1 MNTLKARLNSTNKEV
16 QRIRE
21 EIHTA
26 IMNLPDNP
34 KINRI
39 NKSCFTVSSKD
50 VFGSPKSRLDVFY
63 HDFPKQYEKIAELID
78 SCHSENII
86 DILEGIISN
95 GYCKHFGQLYNF
107 HPSVITNLKTIL
119 QN

>member
-1 MNTLKARLNSTNKEV
+1 MNKLKARLNSTNKEV

-34 KINRI
+34 KIKRI
-39 NKSCFTVSSKD
+39 NKNCFTVSSKD
-50 VFGSPKSRLDVFY
+50 IFNSPKNRLDVFY
-63 HDFPKQYEKIAELID
+63 YDFPKQYEKIAELID

-86 DILEGIISN
+86 SVLEGIISN
-95 GYCKHFGQLYNF
+95 GYCKHFGSLYNF
-107 HPSVITNLKTIL
+107 NPEVIKHLKTIL
-119 QN
+119 